1 MSKAKAC
8 QVRAFCFADVT
19 FILAP
24 MRTRLSSLAVL
35 PFGLL
40 AACGASTANCPA
52 TTARPNL
59 HAELT
64 APETLTVTLD
74 GLTGALDDRHVFG
87 GFGCTGQNH
96 SPAISWSGAPAGT
109 QSYVLEVHDPD
120 APTGVGFFHWIV
132 ADLPAGTT
140 SLPYDASATGLP
152 EGVVQ
157 PRTDYGA
164 PGWGG
169 PCPPPGTPHRYI
181 FTLYAID
188 TPALGIDA
196 NASPAVTRF
205 MLHMHT
211 LAFGRATA
219 TFAFP
224 AQ

>member
-1 MSKAKAC
+1 
-8 QVRAFCFADVT
+8 
-19 FILAP
+19 
-24 MRTRLSSLAVL
+24 MRTPLRSLALL
-35 PFGLL
+35 PLGLL
-40 AACGASTANCPA
+40 AACGSTAANCPA
-52 TTARPNL
+52 PTTGRPNL

-74 GLTGALDDRHVFG
+74 GLTGELDDRHVFG

-96 SPAISWSGAPAGT
+96 SPAISWSGAPEGT

-188 TPALGIDA
+188 TPNLGIDA
-196 NASPAVTRF
+196 NVSPAVTRF

-211 LAFGRATA
+211 LAFGRAVA
-219 TFAFP
+219 TFGFP